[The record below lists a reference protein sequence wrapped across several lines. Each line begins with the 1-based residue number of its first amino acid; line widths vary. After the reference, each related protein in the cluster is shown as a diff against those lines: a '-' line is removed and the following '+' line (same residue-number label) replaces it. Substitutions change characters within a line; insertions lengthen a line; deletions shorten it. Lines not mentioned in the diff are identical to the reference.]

1 MMVSIDDEW
10 KQFLMNQNNDDCS
23 NWNPIMIP
31 DLSSGDDTIEDNL
44 DSDSEFSR
52 DNDDQHLS
60 THTMPTGSVRN
71 PCEELYISTQT
82 QIFFLNISY
91 IDVDNIFW
99 NTPILEYG
107 IPHNGVLK
115 KQMRIVC
122 DTKEQFNT
130 YQEQLK
136 TYSYY
141 TEKIMK
147 QIDNPKARKIKYR
160 DVRKLTIGISK
171 KDIMNCHGKNK
182 NAFINCFAMIIRVK
196 FEKAFHE
203 IHVKVFNTGKMAIP
217 GIVNEQLLEETKCVL
232 LGILQPQ
239 FSESL
244 HLIPA
249 DESPMV
255 KRLIR
260 GKKSKNENEVST
272 KSHFEYVQPKGNVLI
287 NSNFNCGYYI
297 QQEKLKHILRDKYKL
312 NPSYDPTMYPGVKC
326 KFFYNNTLGETE
338 QTGYLCENDQNV
350 TMTEL
355 DELVKEKY
363 TKVSFMI
370 FRTGNVLIVGNCSK
384 PVLCFVFEYVKN
396 ILMTEYE
403 EIKASQDVPVMKLK
417 KKKPRKKTISLSR
430 SYYDSIY
437 EK

>member
-1 MMVSIDDEW
+1 MMSIDNAW
-10 KQFLMNQNNDDCS
+10 KQFLMEQGND
-23 NWNPIMIP
+23 NWNTISFPETMS
-31 DLSSGDDTIEDNL
+31 DELTSGSENESENESIEQN
-44 DSDSEFSR
+44 E
-52 DNDDQHLS
+52 DQVK
-60 THTMPTGSVRN
+60 PNENVRN

-91 IDVDNIFW
+91 IDVDKIFW
-99 NTPILEYG
+99 NTPVVMYG
-107 IPHNGVLK
+107 EPKNGVLK

-122 DTKEQFNT
+122 NTKEEFES

-141 TEKIMK
+141 SEKVMK

-196 FEKAFHE
+196 FKGHFHE

-217 GIVNEQLLEETKCVL
+217 GIVNEELLEETKRVL
-232 LGILQPQ
+232 LSILQPHFEQ
-239 FSESL
+239 HL
-244 HLIPA
+244 QLIPA

-255 KRLIR
+255 KRLVR
-260 GKKSKNENEVST
+260 GKKGKAEGEVST

-297 QQEKLKHILRDKYKL
+297 QQEKLKEVLRDKYKL

-326 KFFYNNTLGETE
+326 KFFYNNNLDESE
-338 QTGYLCENDQNV
+338 QKGYLCENDQNV

-363 TKVSFMI
+363 TKVSFMV

-384 PVLCFVFEYVKN
+384 QVLCFVFEYVKQ
-396 ILMTEYE
+396 ILMSEYDH
-403 EIKASQDVPVMKLK
+403 IKAIHDVPVMKMK
-417 KKKPRKKTISLSR
+417 KKKPRKKLISFSR
-430 SYYDSIY
+430 AYYEDIY
-437 EK
+437 ENKQNS

>member
-10 KQFLMNQNNDDCS
+10 KQFLMQQNNDDGS
-23 NWNPIMIP
+23 NWNPIIIP
-31 DLSSGDDTIEDNL
+31 NISSD
-44 DSDSEFSR
+44 DSEVDSE
-52 DNDDQHLS
+52 NESTSDDDETKIVS
-60 THTMPTGSVRN
+60 KPAESIRN

-82 QIFFLNISY
+82 QIFFLNIPY
-91 IDVDNIFW
+91 IDVEKIFW
-99 NTPILEYG
+99 DTTILDYGSPNT
-107 IPHNGVLK
+107 GVLK

-122 DTKEQFNT
+122 DTKEEFNL
-130 YQEQLK
+130 YQEKLK
-136 TYSYY
+136 VYSYY

-196 FEKAFHE
+196 FEKKFHE

-217 GIVNEQLLEETKCVL
+217 GIVNEQLLEETKIIL
-232 LGILQPQ
+232 LGILQPH
-239 FSESL
+239 FTESL
-244 HLIPA
+244 VLIPA

-260 GKKSKNENEVST
+260 GKKGKGENEIST

-297 QQEKLKHILRDKYKL
+297 LQEKLKRVLRDKYKL

-326 KFFYNNTLGETE
+326 KFFYNNTLELSAE
-338 QTGYLCENDQNV
+338 QTGYLCDNDQTV

-384 PVLCFVFEYVKN
+384 PVLCFVFEFVKN

-403 EIKASQDVPVMKLK
+403 EIKASQDIPVLKLK
-417 KKKPRKKTISLSR
+417 KKKPRKKTISFSR
-430 SYYDSIY
+430 SYYDTIY
-437 EK
+437 EKSINT